1 MPSQSGKTPKL
12 AGRET
17 LANWLIRAILL
28 KQINLLIFHWGL
40 GCLVPE
46 HIMAIVNKMLLV
58 LLLIALPGQFATAQ
72 TPQDALT
79 ALQKQDYPEALR
91 ILRPLAERG
100 DAKAQ
105 NNLGKMFEQGLG
117 VARDDT
123 EAMNWYRKSA
133 EQGLAEAQYNLG
145 LMSREGQ
152 GTPKN

>member
-1 MPSQSGKTPKL
+1 M
-12 AGRET
+12 
-17 LANWLIRAILL
+17 
-28 KQINLLIFHWGL
+28 
-40 GCLVPE
+40 
-46 HIMAIVNKMLLV
+46 
-58 LLLIALPGQFATAQ
+58 PGQFATAQ
-72 TPQDALT
+72 TLQDALA

-117 VARDDT
+117 VAKDDT

-145 LMSREGQ
+145 LMFREGQ
-152 GTPKN
+152 GSRKTMPTRCIGIANPPTRAMPRLSVISDSCTRRVWGFRRIMRKR